1 MIKLCLVALLVGCVS
16 PDAPTSDLLSPI
28 TATVVASSQI
38 VQRWGESGWDAPSTV
53 RLANVQAG
61 DAIIVLG
68 MYWISS
74 SGSAKPSD
82 TAGTLIAAVNQA
94 PLYRNP
100 PVDVQIYYELN
111 AAPGVHTIKPPNL
124 AFGGDGTLYV
134 LQISGGLSSFVGAA
148 HNHADGTALHSVSV
162 AAPALAGDFV
172 VAVGGEDD
180 AVAFGPNAGMSGP
193 PPGWFGIGM
202 QQNADVNVPSAAYA
216 ATAAVGGTQSA
227 TWTWADTTA
236 NVTGAGIAAFR

>member
-1 MIKLCLVALLVGCVS
+1 MRYLCLALLLAACSTDPSESVTA
-16 PDAPTSDLLSPI
+16 DQLTSI
-28 TATVVASSQI
+28 VVTSQLQ
-38 VQRWGESGWDAPSTV
+38 QRWGESTWDAPAVVTLPS
-53 RLANVQAG
+53 VQQG

-74 SGSAKPSD
+74 SGSAKPTD
-82 TAGTLIAAVNQA
+82 TKGTLVAAVNQA

-111 AAPGVHTIKPPNL
+111 AAPGAHTIKPPSL

-134 LQISGGLSSFVGAA
+134 MQISGLSTFVGAA
-148 HNHADGTALHSVSV
+148 HNHADGTALHSISV
-162 AAPALAGDFV
+162 NAPALAGDFV

-180 AVAFGPNAGMSGP
+180 EVAFGPNAGMSGAP
-193 PPGWFGIGM
+193 AGWALLGW
-202 QQNADVNVPSAAYA
+202 QQNADVNVPSAAYYE
-216 ATAAVGGTQSA
+216 TAAASGAQSV

-236 NVTGAGIAAFR
+236 NVTGAGIAVFR